1 MITETEGSSGSLK
14 IGCLTNIG
22 VQLQFFLSTNGTEY
36 CISKW
41 SGKVIS
47 DKSIVLLL
55 TVVFH
60 YMQII
65 HEAYFIKELYEH
77 HR

>member
-1 MITETEGSSGSLK
+1 MITVGSSGSLK

-22 VQLQFFLSTNGTEY
+22 VQLQFFLSTNGTGY

-41 SGKVIS
+41 SDKVIS
-47 DKSIVLLL
+47 DKSVVLLL
-55 TVVFH
+55 TTVVFH
-60 YMQII
+60 YMQIV

-77 HR
+77 RR

>member
-1 MITETEGSSGSLK
+1 MITVGSSGSLK

-22 VQLQFFLSTNGTEY
+22 VQLQFFLSTNGTGY

-47 DKSIVLLL
+47 DKSVVLLL
-55 TVVFH
+55 TTVVFH

-77 HR
+77 RR